1 MNRLSWGAVQPFR
14 SASAAAAGA
23 CGAAGHTPARRP
35 GPADELGAGAERGWP
50 AAANLPARGI
60 VSIDG
65 AASELPSTAG
75 PSTDRA
81 RSRRGIVA
89 PGGPSGTAGGDDGAA
104 SRAGGTAGNDPGSR
118 AGGVAV
124 EVDNGRRRV
133 GPASASLGS
142 GPARGCGSLAAV
154 AGRGGR
160 ASGCARTWRRDGW
173 CERRLIG
180 RGRRRRSAAGWS
192 GSWARVEVPPGGSPG
207 RPMIAD
213 RRDSGRSEA
222 GRGRPR
228 GPGRASAR
236 RAGLSRGG
244 WRCAGRRRERRRRRW
259 AGSPRRS
266 GRGGSR
272 RRPSC

>member
-14 SASAAAAGA
+14 SASAAAAGGR
-23 CGAAGHTPARRP
+23 GAAGDTPRRP
-35 GPADELGAGAERGWP
+35 GPASDLGEGAGRGWP
-50 AAANLPARGI
+50 AAANLPAGGI
-60 VSIDG
+60 VSPDG
-65 AASELPSTAG
+65 AVSELPSEAG
-75 PSTDRA
+75 PSSDRA
-81 RSRRGIVA
+81 GSRRGIVA
-89 PGGPSGTAGGDDGAA
+89 PGGPSGTAGGDDGAG
-104 SRAGGTAGNDPGSR
+104 SRAGGTAGEDPGSR
-118 AGGVAV
+118 AGGEAV

-160 ASGCARTWRRDGW
+160 ASGCARRWRREGW

-192 GSWARVEVPPGGSPG
+192 GSWARVEVPPGGPPG

-213 RRDSGRSEA
+213 RPDSGRAEA
-222 GRGRPR
+222 GRGRPS
-228 GPGRASAR
+228 GPWRAAAR

-244 WRCAGRRRERRRRRW
+244 WRCAGRRRGRRRRRW

-266 GRGGSR
+266 GRGGNR